1 MTFSNLFSF
10 FVSKHM
16 RNTHHYSYTRNIIFF
31 LIYFEVIYITHTQR
45 IHHCFTTHNM
55 AFSLF
60 IIMISNHLVH
70 VHVNITFSQDVNAS
84 KIFSEEA
91 AQIYERAISGPLRK
105 NQLLYFAYADF
116 EESRLRYP
124 EVHKIYQRYIEME
137 DIDPTLV
144 SIFPWYINVM
154 LITIGPV
161 LIVVFS
167 YHF

>member
-1 MTFSNLFSF
+1 MHCIGSSL
-10 FVSKHM
+10 
-16 RNTHHYSYTRNIIFF
+16 NI
-31 LIYFEVIYITHTQR
+31 
-45 IHHCFTTHNM
+45 
-55 AFSLF
+55 FSLVTQHELLLT
-60 IIMISNHLVH
+60 NPALLP
-70 VHVNITFSQDVNAS
+70 QDVNAS

-144 SIFPWYINVM
+144 SYHDIPYTNQIVSENDTIFSSVF
-154 LITIGPV
+154 TISFPE
-161 LIVVFS
+161 
-167 YHF
+167 

>member
-1 MTFSNLFSF
+1 
-10 FVSKHM
+10 
-16 RNTHHYSYTRNIIFF
+16 
-31 LIYFEVIYITHTQR
+31 
-45 IHHCFTTHNM
+45 
-55 AFSLF
+55 
-60 IIMISNHLVH
+60 MISNHLVH